1 MLDWVDEPLDDIKWL
16 MKMRRD
22 FALYIDEFDKRRGK
36 NFLETFPE
44 MEEEYHKW
52 ANL

>member
-1 MLDWVDEPLDDIKWL
+1 MTDMVAEDNNWL

-22 FALYIDEFDKRRGK
+22 FVLFIDEFDKRREK

-44 MEEEYHKW
+44 MEDFYESCKK
-52 ANL
+52 LI